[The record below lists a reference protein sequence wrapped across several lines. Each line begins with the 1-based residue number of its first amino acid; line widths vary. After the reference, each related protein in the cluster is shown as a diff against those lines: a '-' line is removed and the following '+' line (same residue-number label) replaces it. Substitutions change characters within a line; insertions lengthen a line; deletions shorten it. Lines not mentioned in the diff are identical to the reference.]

1 MQFIINAYDG
11 TDDKALERRM
21 AARPEHLEN
30 MKKVQEIAK
39 VLCAGGLLN
48 EEGKMIG
55 SFLVMDFAT
64 QELFDKYLETEPY
77 IKHGVWEKVQVEKC
91 NAVIVNNIKVGN

>member
-30 MKKVQEIAK
+30 MNKVKEMAK
-39 VLCAGGLLN
+39 VISAGGLLN
-48 EEGKMIG
+48 KEGEMIG
-55 SFLVMDFAT
+55 SFLVLDFAT
-64 QELFDKYLETEPY
+64 QELFDKYLESEPY
-77 IKHGVWEKVQVEKC
+77 IKYGVWEKVQVEKC
-91 NAVIVNNIKVGN
+91 NVVIVNNEKVGK

>member
-11 TDDKALERRM
+11 TDDKAIERRM

-30 MKKVQEIAK
+30 IKKVQEIAN

-48 EEGKMIG
+48 EEGKIIG

-64 QELFDKYLETEPY
+64 QELFDKYLESEPY

-91 NAVIVNNIKVGN
+91 NAVIVNNVKVGN

>member
-11 TDDKALERRM
+11 TDAKALDRRM

-48 EEGKMIG
+48 AEGKMIG

-64 QELFDKYLETEPY
+64 QELFDKYLESEPY
-77 IKHGVWEKVQVEKC
+77 IKHGVWEKVQVERC
-91 NAVIVNNIKVGN
+91 NAVIVNNEKVGN

>member
-11 TDDKALERRM
+11 TDAKALERRM

>member
-1 MQFIINAYDG
+1 MQFIINAYDA

-30 MKKVQEIAK
+30 MSKVKEICK

-48 EEGKMIG
+48 NEGNMIG
-55 SFLVMDFAT
+55 SFLVMDFPS
-64 QELFDKYLETEPY
+64 QELFDRYLESEPY
-77 IKHGVWEKVQVEKC
+77 IKHGVWEKIQVEKC
-91 NAVIVNNIKVGN
+91 NVVILNDERVGA